1 MDKKIKEIDKAGKN
15 MAKSVFAKMIDKMC
29 ELHPEFE
36 NYHETKVRFC
46 EEFLKAIKNMQ
57 GTDLEPYL
65 AEIKTT
71 SDDGCFN
78 IGFKV
83 PLVPYNELRNRP

>member
-1 MDKKIKEIDKAGKN
+1 ME
-15 MAKSVFAKMIDKMC
+15 KSVFAKLVDRMC
-29 ELHPEFE
+29 ELHPECE
-36 NYHETKVRFC
+36 NYHETKVTFC
-46 EEFLKAIKNMQ
+46 EEFLKVIKDMQ

-71 SDDGCFN
+71 PHDGCFN

-83 PLVPYNELRNRP
+83 PLVPYKKLRNHQ

>member
-1 MDKKIKEIDKAGKN
+1 MSREVE
-15 MAKSVFAKMIDKMC
+15 KSVFAKLVDRMC
-29 ELHPEFE
+29 ELHPECE
-36 NYHETKVRFC
+36 NYHETKVTFC
-46 EEFLKAIKNMQ
+46 EEFLKVIKDMQ

-71 SDDGCFN
+71 PHDGCFN

-83 PLVPYNELRNRP
+83 PLVPYKKLRNLQ